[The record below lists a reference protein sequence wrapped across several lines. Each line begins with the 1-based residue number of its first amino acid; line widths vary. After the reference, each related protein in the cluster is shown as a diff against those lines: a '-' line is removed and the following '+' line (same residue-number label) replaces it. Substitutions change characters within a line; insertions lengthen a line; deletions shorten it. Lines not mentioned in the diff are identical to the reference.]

1 MSQYTKDEL
10 WKIFETLAPELKQA
24 VFSEETA
31 NTIQETCQRNNISEE
46 QMGKIAGIV
55 GDSLMGLL
63 HPEDLAQTIMNETRL
78 PPEQASNV
86 ARDIN
91 RLIMFP
97 VKNYL
102 YDFYKEITFVPS
114 GKIVQSQMA
123 RPPASLREAPRAS
136 QQTTAP
142 RPTAKPKASDV
153 YRETAE

>member
-10 WKIFETLAPELKQA
+10 WKIFETLPSELKQA
-24 VFSEETA
+24 IFSQETA
-31 NTIQETCQRNNISEE
+31 DTIWETAERNGLGGE
-46 QMGKIAGIV
+46 QTHQVAGIV
-55 GDSLMGLL
+55 GNSLMGLL
-63 HPEDLAQTIMNETRL
+63 HPEDLAQTILDETEL
-78 PPEQASNV
+78 SPEQASNV

-123 RPPASLREAPRAS
+123 RPPASRSEALRAS

-142 RPTAKPKASDV
+142 RPTAKPKAPDV